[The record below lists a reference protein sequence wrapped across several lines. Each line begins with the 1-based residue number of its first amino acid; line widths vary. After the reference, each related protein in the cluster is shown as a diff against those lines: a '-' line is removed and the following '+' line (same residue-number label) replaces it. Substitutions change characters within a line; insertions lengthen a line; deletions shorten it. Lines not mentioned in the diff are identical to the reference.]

1 MRRAVGLVRRGTYRD
16 SVQLMRIARR
26 LRDMPGVDQA
36 EILMG
41 TESNLEALRRAHL
54 IPPDVEQARPGAN
67 DLVIVVAGTEDAV
80 GPVLQAAAEMVDL
93 GPFGQ
98 ASRDERPGE
107 PSNARPISRS
117 LEEALR
123 RMPDANLV
131 LLSIPG
137 PYVLP
142 EAMRAL
148 EAGLNLMVFS
158 SNVPVA
164 DEIALK
170 EEAARRGLLVM
181 GPDCGTAFLGGA
193 ALGFANAVRRGA
205 IGLVG
210 AAGTGLQEVM
220 VLIDRAG
227 SGVSQAIGT
236 GGRDVSEQVA
246 GRSMLAGLA
255 LLDGDPSTKAIVVI
269 GKPPHVATMAR
280 VLERVGRLRKPAVVC
295 FLGAPP
301 ERIARA
307 GALPVTTLEDAA
319 VQVVALADQR
329 RLGDVRTT
337 LGADNSA
344 LVGRIHEDVAHLTEA
359 QRYIRGLFSGGT
371 LANEAAL
378 ILRDAVGSVSG
389 NLTLPGIQ
397 PLRDPWTS
405 SGHTVVDLGEE
416 IFTTGRPHPMIEPVM
431 REQRLLKEAR
441 DPSTAV
447 ILMDFVLGYG
457 SHPDPVGALLPALER
472 ARSIVAQQ
480 GRALYIVASV
490 CGTEGDLQGRM
501 RQVEK
506 LTSAGVIVAS
516 TNAAASRTA
525 ALIVSKNE
533 RAVTTIRDD
542 ASGLVP
548 SVHKGPVQNGSPLG
562 GVLRGAKVINIGV
575 LDFADA
581 LWAQGVACV
590 HVDWS
595 PLARE
600 EADLDL
606 LLDRLL

>member
-41 TESNLEALRRAHL
+41 TETNLEALRRAHL
-54 IPPDVEQARPGAN
+54 VPPDVEEARPGAS

-80 GPVLQAAAEMVDL
+80 GPALQTAAEMVDL
-93 GPFGQ
+93 GPFAQ
-98 ASRDERPGE
+98 ASRDERRGE
-107 PSNARPISRS
+107 PSNARPVSRS
-117 LEEALR
+117 QAEALR
-123 RMPDANLV
+123 WMPDANLV

-137 PYVLP
+137 PYVFP
-142 EAMRAL
+142 EAMGAL

-205 IGLVG
+205 IGLVA

-246 GRSMLAGLA
+246 GRSTLAGLA
-255 LLDGDPSTKAIVVI
+255 LLDGDPSTKAIVVL
-269 GKPPHVATMAR
+269 GKPPHGAAMDR
-280 VLERVGRLRKPAVVC
+280 ILERVGRLQKPAVVC

-301 ERIARA
+301 HPIAKA
-307 GALPVTTLEDAA
+307 GALPATTLEEAA

-329 RLGDVRTT
+329 PVRDVRAS
-337 LGADNSA
+337 LHADSVLLSRIREGAA
-344 LVGRIHEDVAHLTEA
+344 CLPGT
-359 QRYIRGLFSGGT
+359 QRCIRGLFSGGT

-378 ILRDAVGSVSG
+378 ILLNAVGSVSG

-397 PLRDPWTS
+397 LLRDPGTS

-416 IFTTGRPHPMIEPVM
+416 IFTTGRPHPMIEPAM
-431 REQRLLKEAR
+431 REQRLLQEAS

-472 ARSIVAQQ
+472 ARSIAAQQ
-480 GRALYIVASV
+480 GRVLFIVASV
-490 CGTEGDLQGRM
+490 CGTEGDPQGLV
-501 RQVEK
+501 RQIEK

-516 TNAAASRTA
+516 TNAAAARAA
-525 ALIVSKNE
+525 ALIVSDDE
-533 RAVTTIRDD
+533 RDVTTIRDD
-542 ASGLVP
+542 ESGSVP
-548 SVHKGPVQNGSPLG
+548 SVHKGPVQNGSPPP
-562 GVLRGAKVINIGV
+562 GVMGGAKVINIGV

-581 LWAQGVACV
+581 LWAQGLACV

-595 PLARE
+595 PRARE

-606 LLDRLL
+606 ILDRLL